1 MPAADMLEEALA
13 PVRESAISAL
23 LTAQARAISA
33 GAEIEAE
40 PVRRDPAG
48 KVKRQGRLGL
58 PSRGDL
64 SVTMDG
70 RTLIQ
75 RVEARRVT
83 AFPPIE
89 VRTRSGFNGFIGP
102 FRWEDAEIRFE
113 TRGGARPNWAPV
125 RLWFLEWFQPRQT
138 RLQPELGG
146 VVHSLEGP
154 EDRGGSW
161 QIHLDFG
168 SAPIAAVAALI
179 ESAAETGCV
188 GLKIGQI
195 TV

>member
-1 MPAADMLEEALA
+1 MAAADMLEEVLA
-13 PVRESAISAL
+13 PVRESAITAL
-23 LTAQARAISA
+23 LTAQARAIAA

-48 KVKRQGRLGL
+48 TVKRQGRLGL

-83 AFPPIE
+83 AFPPVE
-89 VRTRSGFNGFIGP
+89 VRTRSGFTGLIGP

-113 TRGGARPNWAPV
+113 TRGGSRPNWAPI
-125 RLWFLEWFQPRQT
+125 RLWFLEWFQPRHT

-146 VVHSLEGP
+146 VVHAFDGP
-154 EDRGGSW
+154 DERDGSW
-161 QIHLDFG
+161 QVHLDFG

-179 ESAAETGCV
+179 ETAAETGCA

-195 TV
+195 IV

>member
-1 MPAADMLEEALA
+1 MAAADILEETLA

-23 LTAQARAISA
+23 LTAQARAIEA
-33 GAEIEAE
+33 GAEIETE

-48 KVKRQGRLGL
+48 VVKRQGRLRL

-83 AFPPIE
+83 AFPPVE
-89 VRTRSGFNGFIGP
+89 VRTRSGFTGLIGP

-113 TRGGARPNWAPV
+113 ARGNRPNWTPI

-138 RLQPELGG
+138 RLQPELAG
-146 VVHSLEGP
+146 VVHALEGP
-154 EDRGGSW
+154 DDRDGSW
-161 QIHLDFG
+161 QMHLDFG
-168 SAPIAAVAALI
+168 SAPIACVAALI
-179 ESAAETGCV
+179 ETAAETGCSR
-188 GLKIGQI
+188 LKIGTI
-195 TV
+195 GL

>member
-1 MPAADMLEEALA
+1 MAATDMLEEVLA
-13 PVRESAISAL
+13 PVRESAVSAL
-23 LTAQARAISA
+23 LTAQARAIEA
-33 GAEIEAE
+33 GAEIEPE

-48 KVKRQGRLGL
+48 RVKRQGRLGL

-89 VRTRSGFNGFIGP
+89 VRTRSGFTGLIGP
-102 FRWEDAEIRFE
+102 FRWEDAEVRFDC
-113 TRGGARPNWAPV
+113 RASRPNWAPV

-138 RLQPELGG
+138 RLQPELSG
-146 VVHSLEGP
+146 VVHALEGP
-154 EDRGGSW
+154 VDIDGGW
-161 QIHLDFG
+161 QLHIDFG

-179 ESAAETGCV
+179 ETAGETGCSAMR
-188 GLKIGQI
+188 IGQI
-195 TV
+195 MV

>member
-1 MPAADMLEEALA
+1 MAAADMLEEVLA

-23 LTAQARAISA
+23 LTAQARAIEA
-33 GAEIEAE
+33 GAEIEPE

-58 PSRGDL
+58 PGRGDL

-83 AFPPIE
+83 AFPPME
-89 VRTRSGFNGFIGP
+89 VRTRSGFTGLIGP
-102 FRWEDAEIRFE
+102 FRWEDAELRFE
-113 TRGGARPNWAPV
+113 VRRGSNPNWSPV

-138 RLQPELGG
+138 RLQPELAG
-146 VVHSLEGP
+146 VVHALEGP
-154 EDRGGSW
+154 EEHGSGW
-161 QIHLDFG
+161 QLHVDFG
-168 SAPIAAVAALI
+168 SAPVAAIAGLI
-179 ESAAETGCV
+179 EASAETGCA

-195 TV
+195 GI